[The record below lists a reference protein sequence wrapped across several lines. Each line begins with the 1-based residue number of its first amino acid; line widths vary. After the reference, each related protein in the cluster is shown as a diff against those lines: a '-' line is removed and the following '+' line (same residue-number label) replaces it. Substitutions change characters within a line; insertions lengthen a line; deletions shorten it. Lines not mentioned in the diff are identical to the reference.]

1 MVQHIGHSR
10 RRSEPNSP
18 ELIAQIEALQAELA
32 AFKKEYQTDMT
43 NVALDLA
50 KVDEKATPPVV

>member
-18 ELIAQIEALQAELA
+18 ELIAQIEALQAERISNRYDKCC
-32 AFKKEYQTDMT
+32 FRYG
-43 NVALDLA
+43 
-50 KVDEKATPPVV
+50 

>member
-32 AFKKEYQTDMT
+32 AFKNEYKPDMKT
-43 NVALDLA
+43 VALDMA
-50 KVDEKATPPVV
+50 KIDEKATPPVA